1 MAPNTSKSVAK
12 GGKQRTSLIQGFIE
26 EAGNRLPQ
34 YKKQIDAV
42 GPVLV
47 KIADAVD
54 ASYPYCVQGY
64 KKGVQLWELAQPYNP
79 QRFFPLL
86 LGFSMCFFGGSFV
99 TLIAAVE
106 AVRLSVW
113 ERLWAG
119 LQVLYK
125 NYTIAEEQSK
135 KDDEV
140 DADGNGVAD
149 VLEISDRELLTRKL
163 YVFARSVDPQQVSDA
178 SLSIWS
184 AVLAVIATLRV
195 HFAQAIT
202 LGTSLGEMAQNH
214 LAPVTQP
221 LLQQALPQE
230 LQKWVPVA
238 NGFLFKFTGV
248 IAAWFLSRIIS
259 GFHAAVR
266 GASLLVT
273 HALILAKE
281 HGVDTFD
288 PQSTKATA
296 LSMFVAFLGFY
307 WQLSNGFSIPFPL
320 NFLLLPLTFSEWLLS
335 FLVSFS

>member
-1 MAPNTSKSVAK
+1 MAPSTSKSLKK
-12 GGKQRTSLIQGFIE
+12 GQQRTSLIQGFIE

-42 GPVLV
+42 GPVIV
-47 KIADAVD
+47 KIADTID
-54 ASYPYCVQGY
+54 AAYPYGIEGY
-64 KKGVQLWELAQPYNP
+64 KKCVQLWELAQPYNP
-79 QRFFPLL
+79 QRYFPLL
-86 LGFSMCFFGGSFV
+86 LGFAMCFFGGSFV

-106 AVRLSVW
+106 AVRLSIW
-113 ERLWAG
+113 ERLFAG
-119 LQVLYK
+119 IKILYQ
-125 NYTIAEEQSK
+125 NYTIAEAQSK

-149 VLEISDRELLTRKL
+149 VLEISDRDLLTRKL

-178 SLSIWS
+178 SLTIWS
-184 AVLAVIATLRV
+184 AVLAVIATLRI

-214 LAPVTQP
+214 LSSVTQP
-221 LLQQALPQE
+221 ILQQSLPAE

-266 GASLLVT
+266 GASLIVT
-273 HALILAKE
+273 NALILAKE
-281 HGVDTFD
+281 HGIEVFD
-288 PQSTKATA
+288 PQSPKATA
-296 LSMFVAFLGFY
+296 LSMAVAFLGFY

-320 NFLLLPLTFSEWLLS
+320 NLLLLPLTFAEWLLS